1 MIDRLDRALVRVNQA
16 ILIALLAAMS
26 VIVFANVALRFLTDE
41 SIVWAE
47 EAARYMMIWLTFLGM
62 GLVYRYGGHLAVDNL
77 QDVLPS
83 RAARWLRVVILVLVA
98 VFGVM
103 MMWIG
108 ANHVD
113 RTWIQTTPVLQLPFG
128 LVYTA
133 MPVGSLLLI
142 LHMLAVA
149 RRFVANR
156 RFDGTE
162 GFDPSASAGL

>member
-1 MIDRLDRALVRVNQA
+1 MIDRLDHVLVRVNQA

-26 VIVFANVALRFLTDE
+26 VIVFANVMLRFLTDV

-77 QDVLPS
+77 QDALAPRFA
-83 RAARWLRVVILVLVA
+83 RALRVLILLLVA
-98 VFGVM
+98 GFGLL

-113 RTWIQTTPVLQLPFG
+113 RTWVQTTPVLQLPFG

-133 MPVGSLLLI
+133 MPLGAALLI
-142 LHMLAVA
+142 LHVLAVA
-149 RRFVANR
+149 RRFVGER

-162 GFDPSASAGL
+162 GFDPSAGAGL